1 MSGIDNIIEMIN
13 SKTAEKEK
21 EILAEA
27 QKHKKQKLSE
37 AKEKGKM
44 TADAITSKAEAET
57 KAEIV
62 RFEASAKLKS
72 KYQLLEA
79 KEALIEEILSSAKK
93 HLEDMPGK
101 KVYEKALERLVI
113 AAATALEET
122 PLEIVLPKGHAS
134 HISVKS
140 IESAVSKNTGKKT
153 KLSVSKESIRA
164 AGGAIVRNTGNTRRV
179 DNTFEDRF
187 IRLESAL
194 RDQIFEIL
202 FSTDKKE
209 KK

>member
-1 MSGIDNIIEMIN
+1 MGGIDNIIELIN

-21 EILAEA
+21 EIVAEA
-27 QKHKKQKLSE
+27 EKHKKQQLGE
-37 AKEKGKM
+37 ANQKAKM
-44 TADAITSKAEAET
+44 TAEEITSKAETET
-57 KAEIV
+57 KAEII

-79 KEALIEEILSSAKK
+79 KDDLIEEILSSAKE
-93 HLEDMPGK
+93 HLEKMPGK
-101 KVYEKALERLVI
+101 KEYQKALERLVI
-113 AAATALEET
+113 DGAASLEET

-134 HISVKS
+134 QISVRTV
-140 IESAVSKNTGKKT
+140 ESAVSKKTGKKT
-153 KLSVSKESIRA
+153 KLSVSRETIRA
-164 AGGAIVRNTGNTRRV
+164 TGGAIVRTTDNTRRV
-179 DNTFEDRF
+179 DNTFEERYVRF
-187 IRLESAL
+187 ESAL

>member
-37 AKEKGKM
+37 AKEKAKM

-79 KEALIEEILSSAKK
+79 KYSLIEEILSSAKT
-93 HLEDMPGK
+93 HLENLPGK
-101 KVYEKALERLVI
+101 KAYEKVLERLVI
-113 AAATALEET
+113 DAATSLEET

-153 KLSVSKESIRA
+153 KISVSKETIRA
-164 AGGAIVRNTGNTRRV
+164 SGGAIVRNTDNTRRV

-187 IRLESAL
+187 VRLERAL

-202 FSTDKKE
+202 FTSDKKE

>member
-57 KAEIV
+57 KAEIA

-93 HLEDMPGK
+93 HLEDMPSK
-101 KVYEKALERLVI
+101 KAYEKVLERLVI
-113 AAATALEET
+113 DAATALEET

-134 HISVKS
+134 HISVKT

-153 KLSVSKESIRA
+153 KISVSKETIRA
-164 AGGAIVRNTGNTRRV
+164 AGGAIVRNTDNTRRV

-187 IRLESAL
+187 VRFESAL

-202 FSTDKKE
+202 FSSDKKE
-209 KK
+209 KE